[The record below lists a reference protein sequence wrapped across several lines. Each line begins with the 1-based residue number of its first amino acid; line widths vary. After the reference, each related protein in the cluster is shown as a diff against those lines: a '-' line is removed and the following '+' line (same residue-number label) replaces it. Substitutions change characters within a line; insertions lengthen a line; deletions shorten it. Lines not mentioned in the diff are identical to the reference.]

1 MFIVEGKDKLSKVG
15 KVKIIKIRLV
25 YWYMVGGNDGVWYFN
40 YKIVLFQGKVK
51 LMDASG
57 RPLYLNVK

>member
-25 YWYMVGGNDGVWYFN
+25 YWYMVAGNDGSYFN

>member
-25 YWYMVGGNDGVWYFN
+25 YGTWWQGTMEYGTLII
-40 YKIVLFQGKVK
+40 KLFCFRV
-51 LMDASG
+51 
-57 RPLYLNVK
+57 R